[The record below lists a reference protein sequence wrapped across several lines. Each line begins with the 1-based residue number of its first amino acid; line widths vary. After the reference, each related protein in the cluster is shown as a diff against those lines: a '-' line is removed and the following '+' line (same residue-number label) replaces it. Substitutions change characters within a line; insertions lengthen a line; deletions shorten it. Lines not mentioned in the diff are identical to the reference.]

1 MEEKQ
6 ARMEAAY
13 ANHVDYYN
21 TLADKLQNIGF
32 TDFLLLAKVIKA
44 AEDFGQARRDVE
56 IAKESAALPL
66 HEEKVLCGLIEDS
79 GLHEDFRQFL
89 DGSTFRD
96 LFCDEDAY
104 VFAKGYYRGRILE

>member
-1 MEEKQ
+1 MEEKL

-13 ANHVDYYN
+13 ANHADYY
-21 TLADKLQNIGF
+21 TVLADKLQVIGF
-32 TDFLLLAKVIKA
+32 ADFLLLTKVIKA

-104 VFAKGYYRGRILE
+104 VFAKGYYHGRILE